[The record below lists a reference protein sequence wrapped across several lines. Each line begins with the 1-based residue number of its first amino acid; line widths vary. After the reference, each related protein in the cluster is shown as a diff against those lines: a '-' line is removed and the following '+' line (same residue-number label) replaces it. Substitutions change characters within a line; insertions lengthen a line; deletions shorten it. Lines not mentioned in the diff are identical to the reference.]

1 MQIKPNIGILNALI
15 RITCGLTILA
25 CTSAKLIKKPWRES
39 YYILIFLSAMKVAEG
54 IVRFC
59 PITYLFQK
67 NEGIPEFSDNTGGQN
82 QDKSYEKDEGT
93 GGESPA

>member
-15 RITCGLTILA
+15 RITFGLTILT
-25 CTSAKLIKKPWRES
+25 CTTAKMIKKPWRES
-39 YYILIFLSAMKVAEG
+39 YYIVAFLGAMKVAEG

-67 NEGIPEFSDNTGGQN
+67 NEIISEFLTKISGQN
-82 QDKSYEKDEGT
+82 HDKGHERDEGT